1 MVRLKFQRKVK
12 VFQREQIMVVINIQ
26 AISYLKE
33 ITMIELSSY
42 LKVCMEGI
50 MNWNNYKITFLSNGN
65 F

>member
-50 MNWNNYKITFLSNGN
+50 MN
-65 F
+65 